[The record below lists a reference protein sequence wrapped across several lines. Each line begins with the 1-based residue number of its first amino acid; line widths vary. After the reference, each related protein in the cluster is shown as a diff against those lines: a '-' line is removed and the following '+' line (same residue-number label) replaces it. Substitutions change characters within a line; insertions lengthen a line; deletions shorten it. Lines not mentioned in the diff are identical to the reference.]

1 MLIDKQPNTFLE
13 DVSSLIKVFGA
24 LATSPK
30 WYQVRA
36 VIRSSVGGTIESIVC
51 LAIGRLHNT
60 DINDEDEQQP
70 NLQVTFQIALLL
82 LLCNEFQIP
91 VENRIIYDPRHTKE
105 DNFLWKMLG
114 LTPQN
119 FNAKDPVTS
128 NTLFYMPFCPWGVT
142 EDIVASNWT
151 QLERISI
158 LGNSFSF
165 VIDPHTSGTFE
176 EGVEQQQPTTTRAPH
191 VKQAKS
197 RCKEIICWEGD
208 HETWLSGETSEGFP
222 QHQLDSTIVSF
233 PMLDDEDATKKWM
246 RFKPYPQSKL

>member
-1 MLIDKQPNTFLE
+1 MLIDKQPKNILE

-60 DINDEDEQQP
+60 DINDVDEQQP

-128 NTLFYMPFCPWGVT
+128 NILFYMPFCPWGVT

-158 LGNSFSF
+158 LGNS
-165 VIDPHTSGTFE
+165 
-176 EGVEQQQPTTTRAPH
+176 
-191 VKQAKS
+191 
-197 RCKEIICWEGD
+197 
-208 HETWLSGETSEGFP
+208 LSSHIHQVLLKRVLNNNNPP
-222 QHQLDSTIVSF
+222 QHVHLMLNKQKVDARKLFVGKVTMKHGCLVRRVKGSRNIIGFYHCQFSNVGRRRCNKKMDAIQTIS
-233 PMLDDEDATKKWM
+233 
-246 RFKPYPQSKL
+246 SK